1 MFSYQMA
8 IFLVGLV
15 GLSIAEN
22 SRSEVVLV
30 DSETAGDRGDPQMD
44 VKTDFGGEIFQATEE
59 WQEVKPGQV
68 LPAGLHYRYVL

>member
-1 MFSYQMA
+1 MSSYQVT
-8 IFLVGLV
+8 IILVGLVGLV

-30 DSETAGDRGDPQMD
+30 DSVTAGDPQMD
-44 VKTDFGGEIFQATEE
+44 VKTDFGGETFQATEE

-68 LPAGLHYRYVL
+68 LPAGLHYR

>member
-30 DSETAGDRGDPQMD
+30 DTMAGDRDDSQID
-44 VKTDFGGEIFQATEE
+44 VKTDFGGETFQATEE

>member
-1 MFSYQMA
+1 MSPYQVA

-30 DSETAGDRGDPQMD
+30 DSAMASDRDDSQID
-44 VKTDFGGEIFQATEE
+44 VKTDFGGETFQATEE

-68 LPAGLHYRYVL
+68 LPAGLHYR

>member
-30 DSETAGDRGDPQMD
+30 DSVAAGDRGDPQMD
-44 VKTDFGGEIFQATEE
+44 VKTDFGGETFQATEE

-68 LPAGLHYRYVL
+68 LPAGLHYR

>member
-1 MFSYQMA
+1 MSPYQVA

-30 DSETAGDRGDPQMD
+30 DSAMAGDRDDSQID
-44 VKTDFGGEIFQATEE
+44 VKTDFGGETFQATEE

-68 LPAGLHYRYVL
+68 LPAGLHYR